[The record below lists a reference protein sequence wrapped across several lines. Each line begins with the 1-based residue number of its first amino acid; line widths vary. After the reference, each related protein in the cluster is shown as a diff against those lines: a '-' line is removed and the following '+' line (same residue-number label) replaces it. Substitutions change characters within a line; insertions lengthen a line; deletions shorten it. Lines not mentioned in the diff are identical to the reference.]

1 MPPCR
6 LPSSTS
12 PSAASPPGP
21 ATPCSTC
28 PAQVWGTRRSS
39 SDDADPPAGSG
50 IARTGVTVVD
60 PGGDVWASPVPAGVA
75 VLNGAG
81 ELTGSLQIREWG
93 VIETPVF
100 LTSTMQVGRVY
111 DAACRMLMA
120 EQPEIEDS
128 VVIPVVGECDDSWL
142 NDPRT
147 MHVTDAHVAEA
158 LSQARLSAKGDL
170 PADGRSALSGCVGAG
185 TGTVCMGWKGGIGT
199 SSRVLPDGT
208 TVAVVLLTNFGAPHQ
223 LTIRGR
229 VVGAELDEPAWWAEH
244 HPEPAGSCI
253 GVVVT
258 DAPLDPATAGRVAAR
273 VGLGLARCGSVA
285 HHGSGEI
292 FCCLATGLRAPRG
305 ADARARRL
313 ARVAPGRPLR
323 GHGRCDRVRCVG
335 QPPGGNH
342 DHGAAGPYRA
352 RCACRPA
359 RRPARVDLTE
369 GLGRGSTPARARPRI
384 DPRAGK
390 AADRPPRWARPR
402 GWRLFTR
409 LEKTRVRSPTSWSF
423 SNLACVLQPR
433 GRSPTSLGGV
443 AQPEKPPTTRQ
454 SASRRPGAR
463 PTRPAPGGLCPGTA
477 GPPRPPRRPA
487 VRDTVDGIGSRPESP
502 SDRGARR

>member
-1 MPPCR
+1 MCKHVATMPPAFLAQSFGR
-6 LPSSTS
+6 FPTGPSDSVLDV
-12 PSAASPPGP
+12 PGAGLGH
-21 ATPCSTC
+21 ATI
-28 PAQVWGTRRSS
+28 VR
-39 SDDADPPAGSG
+39 DDADPPTGSG

-81 ELTGSLQIREWG
+81 ELTGSLQMREWG
-93 VIETPVF
+93 VTETPVF

-111 DAACRMLMA
+111 DAACRLLMD
-120 EQPEIEDS
+120 EQPEIADS

-147 MHVTDAHVAEA
+147 MHVTCVDVANA
-158 LSQARLSAKGDL
+158 MAQARLSAGEGV
-170 PADGRSALSGCVGAG
+170 PTGGRAALSGCVGAG

-229 VVGAELDEPAWWAEH
+229 VVGEELDEPDWWAAH

-258 DAPLDPATAGRVAAR
+258 DAPLDSATATRVAAR

-305 ADARARRL
+305 GTSDRAAWPSGRLDDLFEATVDATESAVWDSILSATTTTGRRGL
-313 ARVAPGRPLR
+313 TV
-323 GHGRCDRVRCVG
+323 
-335 QPPGGNH
+335 
-342 DHGAAGPYRA
+342 
-352 RCACRPA
+352 PA
-359 RRPARVDLTE
+359 L
-369 GLGRGSTPARARPRI
+369 PR
-384 DPRAGK
+384 D
-390 AADRPPRWARPR
+390 
-402 GWRLFTR
+402 R
-409 LEKTRVRSPTSWSF
+409 LEA
-423 SNLACVLQPR
+423 L
-433 GRSPTSLGGV
+433 LG
-443 AQPEKPPTTRQ
+443 AT
-454 SASRRPGAR
+454 
-463 PTRPAPGGLCPGTA
+463 
-477 GPPRPPRRPA
+477 
-487 VRDTVDGIGSRPESP
+487 
-502 SDRGARR
+502 

>member
-1 MPPCR
+1 MPPAFLAQSFGR
-6 LPSSTS
+6 FPTGPSDSVLDV
-12 PSAASPPGP
+12 PGAGLGH
-21 ATPCSTC
+21 ATI
-28 PAQVWGTRRSS
+28 VR
-39 SDDADPPAGSG
+39 DDADPPTGSG

-81 ELTGSLQIREWG
+81 ELTGSLQMREWG
-93 VIETPVF
+93 VTETPVF

-111 DAACRMLMA
+111 DAACRLLMD
-120 EQPEIEDS
+120 EQPEIADS

-147 MHVTDAHVAEA
+147 MHVTCVDVANA
-158 LSQARLSAKGDL
+158 MAQARLSAGEGV
-170 PADGRSALSGCVGAG
+170 PTGGRAALSGCVGAG

-229 VVGAELDEPAWWAEH
+229 VVGEELDEPDWWADH

-258 DAPLDPATAGRVAAR
+258 DAPLDSATATRVAAR

-305 ADARARRL
+305 GTSDRAAWPSGRLDDLFEATVDATESAVWDSILSATTTTGRRGL
-313 ARVAPGRPLR
+313 TV
-323 GHGRCDRVRCVG
+323 
-335 QPPGGNH
+335 
-342 DHGAAGPYRA
+342 
-352 RCACRPA
+352 PA
-359 RRPARVDLTE
+359 L
-369 GLGRGSTPARARPRI
+369 PR
-384 DPRAGK
+384 D
-390 AADRPPRWARPR
+390 
-402 GWRLFTR
+402 R
-409 LEKTRVRSPTSWSF
+409 LEA
-423 SNLACVLQPR
+423 L
-433 GRSPTSLGGV
+433 LG
-443 AQPEKPPTTRQ
+443 AT
-454 SASRRPGAR
+454 
-463 PTRPAPGGLCPGTA
+463 
-477 GPPRPPRRPA
+477 
-487 VRDTVDGIGSRPESP
+487 
-502 SDRGARR
+502 